1 MSMNITFTHLS
12 KTYNLNIKPAELI
25 INQIAYALKL
35 PISSIYA
42 TKCGIPITN
51 TTITTNTHLTINNK
65 LKGGRALN
73 ENDKE
78 LVKLRNDIKVC
89 YKCNGRL
96 KLTMTHCR
104 KIKCGKDSKIRL
116 NKKRRQVGKK

>member
-1 MSMNITFTHLS
+1 MYITLRHLN
-12 KTYNLNIKPAELI
+12 KTYTLNINPYESLM
-25 INQIAYALKL
+25 NQISNSLKINSLLFYASNCGK
-35 PISSIYA
+35 PINEFNIKENMLIDIIY
-42 TKCGIPITN
+42 KI
-51 TTITTNTHLTINNK
+51 
-65 LKGGRALN
+65 KGGRALN

-104 KIKCGKDSKIRL
+104 KKKCGKDSKLRL